1 MALSLAMFAAGAGM
15 SMEELVMKKFAMTT
29 ALAAGLTLSACA
41 TNDPYGY
48 NDPYRQNSQASRTAT
63 GAAIGGA
70 VGAAAGAVIPG
81 ISPIAG
87 AIGGAVLGGVAAA
100 VINNKQY
107 YRDTRGYCYYVDRN
121 GNPIYDYNTRC

>member
-1 MALSLAMFAAGAGM
+1 MALSLAKASAGAGM
-15 SMEELVMKKFAMTT
+15 SMEERNMKKFAMTS
-29 ALAAGLTLSACA
+29 ALAASLTLSACA
-41 TNDPYGY
+41 TNPYGY
-48 NDPYRQNSQASRTAT
+48 NDPYQNNTNASRAAT

-81 ISPIAG
+81 VSPIAG
-87 AIGGAVLGGVAAA
+87 AVAGAVLGGVAGA
-100 VINNKQY
+100 VINNRQY

>member
-1 MALSLAMFAAGAGM
+1 
-15 SMEELVMKKFAMTT
+15 MKKFALTT

-48 NDPYRQNSQASRTAT
+48 GYNDPYRQNSQGGRVAT
-63 GAAIGGA
+63 GAAMGGVAGA
-70 VGAAAGAVIPG
+70 VAGAVIPG
-81 ISPIAG
+81 VNPVTG
-87 AIGGAVLGGVAAA
+87 AIAGAVLGGVAAA
-100 VINNKQY
+100 VINNRQY

>member
-15 SMEELVMKKFAMTT
+15 SMEEFVMKKFAMTT

-48 NDPYRQNSQASRTAT
+48 NDPYYRQNSQASRTAT

-70 VGAAAGAVIPG
+70 VGAAAGAVIPASARLPARLAARSSAA
-81 ISPIAG
+81 SP
-87 AIGGAVLGGVAAA
+87 
-100 VINNKQY
+100 Q
-107 YRDTRGYCYYVDRN
+107 R
-121 GNPIYDYNTRC
+121 